1 MRKTKIVATLG
12 PASDNKKTIM
22 ALAKAGM
29 NVARINMSHG
39 THEIQKQRIDIV
51 KNVRDE
57 LNEPIAILIDTRG
70 PEVRLKKFE
79 NGSITVEDGQT
90 FVITSEDVLGTTE
103 KASVTCEDFYSR
115 IHVGDTVLMCDGLVN
130 MTVTAIKDKDIVLK
144 VVTGGVISNSKSI
157 NVPGVQLNLPYLSD
171 MDKKDLLFGIE
182 NDVDFVAASFVGC
195 KEDIL
200 VLKRFLAQH
209 NAIDID
215 VIAKIE
221 SQQGVDN
228 IDEILSVCDGIMV
241 ARGDLGVEVP
251 FENLPFLQKSLI
263 KKAREKGKRVITATE
278 MLESMINNPRPTRAE
293 TSDVANAVYDGTSA
307 VMLSGETA
315 AGKYPVSAV
324 RTMARICEITEAE
337 IHYKK
342 RFNNSD
348 FKIENIA
355 DAISSNSVKAAFDL
369 NCTAILVATES
380 GASARMISRFRPAC
394 KIIGITTHPK
404 SYHKMAL
411 SWGVVPIYGSEQ
423 TNVEELFKHST
434 DISQYFNLVKTGE
447 MVVCVAST
455 SIGKRGNT
463 NLMKIEYVK

>member
-12 PASDNKKTIM
+12 PASDNKKAIM

-39 THEIQKQRIDIV
+39 THEIQKQRIDAV
-51 KNVRDE
+51 KAVRDE

-90 FVITSEDVLGTTE
+90 FIITSEDVMGTTE
-103 KASVTCEDFYSR
+103 RASVTCEDFYTR
-115 IHVGDTVLMCDGLVN
+115 INKGDTVLMCDGLVK
-130 MTVTAIKDKDIVLK
+130 MTVTDIKGKDIILK

-171 MDKKDLLFGIE
+171 LDKKDLIFGIE

-195 KEDIL
+195 KDDVI
-200 VLKRFLAQH
+200 VLKKFLAQH

-228 IDEILSVCDGIMV
+228 IDEILSACDGIMV

-369 NCTAILVATES
+369 NCSAILVATES
-380 GASARMISRFRPAC
+380 GASARMISRFRPSC